1 MPQADIGLVGLGVMG
16 QNLALNMADHGFT
29 VAVFNRTV
37 ARVDDFVA
45 ANPDQAG
52 SLVACRSLEE
62 FASAVKAPRAAI
74 IMVKAGAPVDA
85 TIADLVPLFEGG
97 DMIIDA
103 GNEHYAETRRREKAL
118 GARGLHFV
126 GMGVSG
132 GEEGARHGPSIMV
145 GGAEAAYARVGPIVE
160 AIAAR
165 VGGEPCAARLGPDGA
180 GHFVKMIHN
189 GIEYADMAMIA
200 EIYQFM
206 RQGLRMTTAEMAI
219 VFDRWNKGPLESY
232 LIEITA
238 AILKE
243 RDPETG
249 EAMVDVI
256 LDRAGQKGTGLWSS
270 VAALDLGVPAP
281 TIIEAV
287 AARSLSSLKAE
298 RVAAGPMLAG
308 PAPGSGDRAIV
319 AHAEQALFAA
329 KLCAYAQGFAV
340 MRAASETW
348 DWGLDFAT
356 IAKIWRGGCIIRAQF
371 LDRVREAFSGGTEPA
386 NLLVA
391 PYFRDA
397 AGEAQAALRQVVAAC
412 VTAGVAA
419 PCLSS
424 ALAYYDGYRTADGP
438 ANLTQAQRDLFGA
451 HTFERTDR
459 DGAFHHVWPAT
470 GGR

>member
-1 MPQADIGLVGLGVMG
+1 MRQADIGLIGLGVMG

-37 ARVDDFVA
+37 ARVDEFVA

-52 SLVACRSLEE
+52 RLVACRSLEA
-62 FASAVKAPRAAI
+62 FAAALKAPRAAI
-74 IMVKAGAPVDA
+74 VMVKAGAPVDA
-85 TIADLVPLFEGG
+85 TIADLGPLLESG

-118 GARGLHFV
+118 AGRGLHFV

-200 EIYQFM
+200 EIYQLM
-206 RQGLRMTTAEMAI
+206 RQGLGMTAAEMA
-219 VFDRWNKGPLESY
+219 VLFDRWNKGPLESY

-249 EAMVDVI
+249 AAMVDVI
-256 LDRAGQKGTGLWSS
+256 LDRAGQKGTGMWSS

-298 RVAAGPMLAG
+298 RMAAASVLAG
-308 PAPGSGDRAIV
+308 TAPGSGDRAIV

-371 LDRVREAFSGGTEPA
+371 LDRVREAFSGETAPA

-397 AGEAQAALRQVVAAC
+397 AGEAQAALRQVVVAC

-451 HTFERTDR
+451 HTFERTNR
-459 DGAFHHVWPAT
+459 QGSFHHSWPAT

>member
-1 MPQADIGLVGLGVMG
+1 
-16 QNLALNMADHGFT
+16 
-29 VAVFNRTV
+29 
-37 ARVDDFVA
+37 
-45 ANPDQAG
+45 
-52 SLVACRSLEE
+52 
-62 FASAVKAPRAAI
+62 
-74 IMVKAGAPVDA
+74 
-85 TIADLVPLFEGG
+85 
-97 DMIIDA
+97 
-103 GNEHYAETRRREKAL
+103 
-118 GARGLHFV
+118 
-126 GMGVSG
+126 MGVSG
-132 GEEGARHGPSIMV
+132 GEDGARHGPSIMV

-206 RQGLRMTTAEMAI
+206 RQGLGMTAAEMG
-219 VFDRWNKGPLESY
+219 VLFDRWNQGPLESY

-298 RVAAGPMLAG
+298 RVAAGPMLVG
-308 PAPGSGDRAIV
+308 PASGAGDKAIV
-319 AHAEQALFAA
+319 AHAEKALFAA

-371 LDRVREAFSGGTEPA
+371 LDRVREAFSGGAEPA

-397 AGEAQAALRQVVAAC
+397 VGEAQAALRQVVAAC

-424 ALAYYDGYRTADGP
+424 ALAYYDGYRTVDGP
-438 ANLTQAQRDLFGA
+438 ANLTQAQRDFFGA
-451 HTFERTDR
+451 HTFERADR
-459 DGAFHHVWPAT
+459 EGAFHHVWPAT
-470 GGR
+470 GGQ